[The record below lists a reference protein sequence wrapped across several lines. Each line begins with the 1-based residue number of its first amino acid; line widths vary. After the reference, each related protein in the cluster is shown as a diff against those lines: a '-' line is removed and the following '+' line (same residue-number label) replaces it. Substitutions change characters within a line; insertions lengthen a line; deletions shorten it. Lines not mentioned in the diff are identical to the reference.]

1 MALYHYSLNHVKR
14 NEGHTAIAA
23 AAYRSGEKLYDRYYG
38 EVQDYT
44 KKGGVIMS
52 EILMP
57 DYVPERL
64 KDRETLWYEVENH
77 ENRKDAQIAYS
88 FDFALQNELS
98 MEENIEIARRYI
110 MENFVA
116 KGMICDVAV
125 HDPDKGEGGIP
136 NPHVHVLVPIRPVNT
151 NGEWGEKR
159 LHIPVLDE
167 DGNPVLNKKGK
178 QKYDDPFTTDWGK
191 PETLEIWRENWA
203 RIVNEKFA
211 EKGLACRIDHR
222 SNEERGLD
230 EIPQVHEGSA
240 VRRMEKRGIK
250 TYKGGWN
257 RWVKKTNDNIRRF
270 LNALKELAD
279 WIKEAKERVH
289 RIENPT
295 ISNMVMLYYDHRN
308 EIAEGYAHG
317 TQKAKRGNLQYV
329 SQVQVYITQNNL
341 TTIDELEKVIA
352 QKDDLLKRA
361 KEGLDNKKAEVKRIK
376 KNLSLIDD
384 YYNNKSVYEESR
396 KIFFKAKQT
405 EYREKHHVE
414 ISKFQK
420 AKRILSEQGF
430 DEPSFEVCRQMWNE
444 KLASLE
450 EEIKK
455 KSEEIRTSSI
465 SEEVKMLEY
474 IKDAVDFVT
483 DKKNS
488 DSDSDGDSNIG
499 NAASDGD
506 QMTISDDSE
515 EKARGQAR
523 RAQQMQTAQLQAQQ
537 QAQAH
542 QNGHRER
549 VSLKERLNKGY
560 ESVRKYDEDRQAAIA
575 RGEITT
581 KKRDDKNLS

>member
-14 NEGHTAIAA
+14 SEGHTAIAA

-38 EVQDYT
+38 EVQDYM

-64 KDRETLWYEVENH
+64 ADRETLWYEVENH
-77 ENRKDAQIAYS
+77 ENRKDAQLAYS
-88 FDFALQNELS
+88 FDFALQNELT

-125 HDPDKGEGGIP
+125 HNPDKGDGGIP

-159 LHIPVLDE
+159 LHIPVFDE
-167 DGNPVLNKKGK
+167 YGKPVLNKKGK

-203 RIVNEKFA
+203 KIVNEKFA
-211 EKGLACRIDHR
+211 EKGLSCRIDHR
-222 SNEERGLD
+222 SNEDRGLD

-250 TYKGGWN
+250 TYKGSWN
-257 RWVKKTNDNIRRF
+257 RWVKKTNDNIRKL
-270 LNALKELAD
+270 LNAIRDLVS
-279 WIKEAKERVH
+279 WIEEAKESVH

-295 ISNMVMLYYDHRN
+295 ISNMVMTYYEHRD
-308 EIAEGYAHG
+308 EVAEGYKRG
-317 TQKAKRGNLQYV
+317 TQKAKKGNLQYV
-329 SQVQVYITQNNL
+329 SKVQVYIEQNNL
-341 TTIDELEKVIA
+341 TTIDELEKAIA
-352 QKDDLLKRA
+352 EKDDLLKQA
-361 KEGLDNKKAEVKRIK
+361 KEGLDSKKAEVKRIR

-384 YYNNKSVYEESR
+384 YYKCKHVYDEGR
-396 KIFFKAKQT
+396 KIFFKSRQD
-405 EYREKHHVE
+405 EYNKAHHAE

-444 KLASLE
+444 KLAVLE
-450 EEIKK
+450 EEIRK
-455 KSEEIRTSSI
+455 KSEEIKTGPI

-474 IKDAVDFVT
+474 IRDAVNFVT
-483 DKKNS
+483 DKTN
-488 DSDSDGDSNIG
+488 SDSDGDTDSS
-499 NAASDGD
+499 NAASGGE
-506 QMTISDDSE
+506 QMIKSDNSE
-515 EKARGQAR
+515 EKSEEQAR
-523 RAQQMQTAQLQAQQ
+523 REQEIQAAQLQSQQ
-537 QAQAH
+537 QAQVNQH
-542 QNGHRER
+542 GHRKR
-549 VSLKERLNKGY
+549 VSLKNDLNKKI
-560 ESVRKYDEDRQAAIA
+560 EVVRKYDEDRQAAIA

-581 KKRDDKNLS
+581 KKRDDHNLS

>member
-1 MALYHYSLNHVKR
+1 MALYHFSLNHVKR
-14 NEGHTAIAA
+14 SEGHTAIAA
-23 AAYRSGEKLYDRYYG
+23 SAYRSGEKLYDRYYG

-64 KDRETLWYEVENH
+64 ADRETLWYEVENH
-77 ENRKDAQIAYS
+77 ENRKDAQLAYS

-159 LHIPVLDE
+159 LHIPVFDE
-167 DGNPVLNKKGK
+167 DGKPVLNKKGK
-178 QKYDDPFTTDWGK
+178 QKCDDPFTTDWGK

-203 RIVNEKFA
+203 KIVNEKFA
-211 EKGLACRIDHR
+211 EKGLSCRIDHR
-222 SNEERGLD
+222 SNEDRGLD

-250 TYKGGWN
+250 TYKGSWN
-257 RWVKKTNDNIRRF
+257 RWVKKTNDNIRKL
-270 LNALKELAD
+270 LNAIRGLVS
-279 WIKEAKERVH
+279 WIEEAKERVH

-295 ISNMVMLYYDHRN
+295 ISNMVMTYYEHRD
-308 EIAEGYAHG
+308 EVAEGYKRG

-329 SQVQVYITQNNL
+329 SKVQVYIEQNNL

-352 QKDDLLKRA
+352 EKDDLLKQA
-361 KEGLDNKKAEVKRIK
+361 KEGLDSKKAEVKRIK
-376 KNLSLIDD
+376 KNLSMIDD

-405 EYREKHHVE
+405 EYREKHHAE
-414 ISKFQK
+414 MTKFHK

-430 DEPSFEVCRQMWNE
+430 DELSFEVCRQMWNE

-455 KSEEIRTSSI
+455 KSEEIKTSPI

-474 IKDAVDFVT
+474 IRDAVDFVT
-483 DKKNS
+483 DKKNG
-488 DSDSDGDSNIG
+488 DSDGDTDSS
-499 NAASDGD
+499 NAASGGE
-506 QMTISDDSE
+506 QITISDDSG
-515 EKARGQAR
+515 EKAKEQAR
-523 RAQQMQTAQLQAQQ
+523 QAQQMQTTQLQVQQ
-537 QAQAH
+537 QAQAY

-549 VSLKERLNKGY
+549 VSLKDRLNKGY
-560 ESVRKYDEDRQAAIA
+560 EVVKKYDEDRQAAIA

-581 KKRDDKNLS
+581 KKRDDQNLS

>member
-14 NEGHTAIAA
+14 SEGHTAIAA

-64 KDRETLWYEVENH
+64 ADRETLWYEVENH
-77 ENRKDAQIAYS
+77 ENRKDAQLAYS
-88 FDFALQNELS
+88 FDFALQNELT

-151 NGEWGEKR
+151 NGEWGGKR
-159 LHIPVLDE
+159 LHIPVFDE
-167 DGNPVLNKKGK
+167 EGNPVLNKKGK
-178 QKYDDPFTTDWGK
+178 QKYDDPFTTDWGN
-191 PETLEIWRENWA
+191 PETLEVWRENWA
-203 RIVNEKFA
+203 KIVNEKFA
-211 EKGLACRIDHR
+211 EKGLSCRIDHR

-250 TYKGGWN
+250 TYKGEWN
-257 RWVKKTNDNIRRF
+257 RWVKKTNDNIRRL

-279 WIKEAKERVH
+279 WIKEAKERVY

-317 TQKAKRGNLQYV
+317 IQKAKRGNLQYV
-329 SQVQVYITQNNL
+329 SKVQVYITQKNL

-352 QKDDLLKRA
+352 EKDDLLKQA
-361 KEGLDNKKAEVKRIK
+361 KEGLDNKKAELKRIK
-376 KNLSLIDD
+376 KNLSLMDD
-384 YYNNKSVYEESR
+384 YYKYKSVYDEWT
-396 KIFFKAKQT
+396 KIFFKGRKE
-405 EYREKHHVE
+405 EYHKAHHAE
-414 ISKFQK
+414 MTKFHK

-430 DEPSFEVCRQMWNE
+430 DEPSFEACREMWNE

-450 EEIKK
+450 EEIKI
-455 KSEEIRTSSI
+455 KSEEIKTSPI

-488 DSDSDGDSNIG
+488 DSDGDTDSSD
-499 NAASDGD
+499 AASGGE
-506 QMTISDDSE
+506 QATRTDDSE
-515 EKARGQAR
+515 KKAKEQIRREQERQA
-523 RAQQMQTAQLQAQQ
+523 AQLQAQQ
-537 QAQAH
+537 QAQANQH
-542 QNGHRER
+542 GHRKR
-549 VSLKERLNKGY
+549 VSLKNDLNKKI
-560 ESVRKYDEDRQAAIA
+560 EVVKKYDEDRQAAIA
-575 RGEITT
+575 RGEITP
-581 KKRDDKNLS
+581 KKRDDQNLS

>member
-14 NEGHTAIAA
+14 SEGHTAIAA

-64 KDRETLWYEVENH
+64 ADRETLWYEVENH
-77 ENRKDAQIAYS
+77 ENRKDAQLAYS
-88 FDFALQNELS
+88 FDFALQNELT

-125 HDPDKGEGGIP
+125 HNPDKGDGGIP

-159 LHIPVLDE
+159 LHIPVFDE
-167 DGNPVLNKKGK
+167 YGKPVLNKKGK

-203 RIVNEKFA
+203 KIVNEKFA
-211 EKGLACRIDHR
+211 EKGLSCRIDHR
-222 SNEERGLD
+222 SNEDRGLD

-250 TYKGGWN
+250 TYKGSWN
-257 RWVKKTNDNIRRF
+257 RWVKKTNDNIRKL
-270 LNALKELAD
+270 LNAIRDLVS
-279 WIKEAKERVH
+279 WIEEAKESVH

-295 ISNMVMLYYDHRN
+295 ISNMVMTYYEHRD
-308 EIAEGYAHG
+308 EVAEGYKRG
-317 TQKAKRGNLQYV
+317 TQKAKKGNLQYV
-329 SQVQVYITQNNL
+329 SKVQVYIEQNNL
-341 TTIDELEKVIA
+341 TTIDELEKAIA
-352 QKDDLLKRA
+352 EKDDLLKQA
-361 KEGLDNKKAEVKRIK
+361 KEGLDSKKAEVKRIR

-384 YYNNKSVYEESR
+384 YYKCKHVYDEGR
-396 KIFFKAKQT
+396 KIFFKSRQD
-405 EYREKHHVE
+405 EYNKAHHAE

-444 KLASLE
+444 KLAVLE
-450 EEIKK
+450 EEIRK
-455 KSEEIRTSSI
+455 KSEEIKTGPI

-474 IKDAVDFVT
+474 IRDAVNFVT
-483 DKKNS
+483 DKTN
-488 DSDSDGDSNIG
+488 SDSDGDTDSS
-499 NAASDGD
+499 NAASGGE
-506 QMTISDDSE
+506 QMIKSDNSE
-515 EKARGQAR
+515 EKSEEQAR
-523 RAQQMQTAQLQAQQ
+523 REQEIQAAQLQSQQ
-537 QAQAH
+537 QAQVNQH
-542 QNGHRER
+542 GHRKR
-549 VSLKERLNKGY
+549 VSLKNDLNKKI
-560 ESVRKYDEDRQAAIA
+560 EVVRKYDEDRQAAIA

-581 KKRDDKNLS
+581 KKRDDHNLS

>member
-14 NEGHTAIAA
+14 SEGHTAIAA

-77 ENRKDAQIAYS
+77 ENRKDAQLAYS

-116 KGMICDVAV
+116 KGMICDVAF
-125 HDPDKGEGGIP
+125 HDPDKGEDGIP
-136 NPHVHVLVPIRPVNT
+136 NPHVHVLVPIRPINQ

-159 LHIPVLDE
+159 LHVPVFDE

-191 PETLEIWRENWA
+191 PETLEVWRENWA
-203 RIVNEKFA
+203 KIVNEKFA
-211 EKGLACRIDHR
+211 EKGLSCRIDHR
-222 SNEERGLD
+222 SNEDRGLD

-250 TYKGGWN
+250 TYKGSWN
-257 RWVKKTNDNIRRF
+257 RWVKKTNDNIRRL

-317 TQKAKRGNLQYV
+317 IQKAKRGNLQYV
-329 SQVQVYITQNNL
+329 SKVQVYITQNNL
-341 TTIDELEKVIA
+341 TTIDELEKAIA
-352 QKDDLLKRA
+352 EKDDLLKQA
-361 KEGLDNKKAEVKRIK
+361 KEGLDNKKAELRRIK

-384 YYNNKSVYEESR
+384 YYKYKPVYDEWT
-396 KIFFKAKQT
+396 KIFFKGRKEEYHKANHT
-405 EYREKHHVE
+405 EMT
-414 ISKFQK
+414 KFHK
-420 AKRILSEQGF
+420 AKRILNEQGF
-430 DEPSFEVCRQMWNE
+430 DEPSFEACREMWNE

-455 KSEEIRTSSI
+455 KSEEIKTSPI

-474 IKDAVDFVT
+474 IRDAVDFVT
-483 DKKNS
+483 DKKNGE
-488 DSDSDGDSNIG
+488 SDGDTDSS
-499 NAASDGD
+499 NAASGGE
-506 QMTISDDSE
+506 QITISDDSG
-515 EKARGQAR
+515 EKAKEQAR
-523 RAQQMQTAQLQAQQ
+523 QAQQMQTTQLQVQQ
-537 QAQAH
+537 QAQAY

-549 VSLKERLNKGY
+549 VSLKDRLNKGY
-560 ESVRKYDEDRQAAIA
+560 EVVKKYDEDRQAAIA

-581 KKRDDKNLS
+581 KKRDDQNLS

>member
-14 NEGHTAIAA
+14 SEGHTAIAA

-64 KDRETLWYEVENH
+64 ADRETLWYEVENH
-77 ENRKDAQIAYS
+77 ENRKDAQLAYS

-159 LHIPVLDE
+159 LHILVFDE
-167 DGNPVLNKKGK
+167 DGKPVLNKKGK

-203 RIVNEKFA
+203 KIVNEKFA
-211 EKGLACRIDHR
+211 EKGLSCRIDHR
-222 SNEERGLD
+222 SNEDRGLD

-250 TYKGGWN
+250 TYKGEWN
-257 RWVKKTNDNIRRF
+257 RWVKKTNDNIRRL

-317 TQKAKRGNLQYV
+317 VQKAKRGNLQYV
-329 SQVQVYITQNNL
+329 SKVQVYITQNNL
-341 TTIDELEKVIA
+341 TTIDELEKAIA
-352 QKDDLLKRA
+352 EKDDLLKQA
-361 KEGLDNKKAEVKRIK
+361 KEGLDNKKAELRRIK

-384 YYNNKSVYEESR
+384 YYKYKPVYDEWT
-396 KIFFKAKQT
+396 KIFFKGRKEEYHKANHT
-405 EYREKHHVE
+405 EMT
-414 ISKFQK
+414 KFHK
-420 AKRILSEQGF
+420 AKRILNEQGF
-430 DEPSFEVCRQMWNE
+430 DEPSFEACREMWNE

-450 EEIKK
+450 EEIKI
-455 KSEEIRTSSI
+455 KSEEIKTSPI

-488 DSDSDGDSNIG
+488 DSDTDSSDE
-499 NAASDGD
+499 ASGGE
-506 QMTISDDSE
+506 QTTRTDDSE
-515 EKARGQAR
+515 EKAREQAR
-523 RAQQMQTAQLQAQQ
+523 RDQEIQAAQLQSQQ
-537 QAQAH
+537 QAQVNQH
-542 QNGHRER
+542 GHRKR
-549 VSLKERLNKGY
+549 VSLKNDLNKKI
-560 ESVRKYDEDRQAAIA
+560 EVVRKYDEDRQAAIA

-581 KKRDDKNLS
+581 KKRDDQNLS

>member
-14 NEGHTAIAA
+14 SEGHTAIAA

-77 ENRKDAQIAYS
+77 ENRKDAQLAYS
-88 FDFALQNELS
+88 FNFALQNELT

-159 LHIPVLDE
+159 LHIPVFDE
-167 DGNPVLNKKGK
+167 DGKPVLNKKGK
-178 QKYDDPFTTDWGK
+178 QKCDDPFTTDWGK

-203 RIVNEKFA
+203 KIVNEKFA
-211 EKGLACRIDHR
+211 EKGLSCRIDHR
-222 SNEERGLD
+222 SNEDRGLD

-250 TYKGGWN
+250 TYKGSWN
-257 RWVKKTNDNIRRF
+257 RWVKKTNDNIRKL
-270 LNALKELAD
+270 LNAIRGLVS
-279 WIKEAKERVH
+279 WIEEAKERVH

-295 ISNMVMLYYDHRN
+295 ISNMVMTYYEHRD
-308 EIAEGYAHG
+308 EVAEGYKRG

-329 SQVQVYITQNNL
+329 SKVQVYIEQNNL
-341 TTIDELEKVIA
+341 NTIEELEKVIA
-352 QKDDLLKRA
+352 EKDDLLKQA
-361 KEGLDNKKAEVKRIK
+361 KEGLDSKKAEVKRIR

-384 YYNNKSVYEESR
+384 YYKYKPVYDEGR
-396 KIFFKAKQT
+396 KIFFKSRQD
-405 EYREKHHVE
+405 EYNKAHHAE
-414 ISKFQK
+414 IAKFQK

-444 KLASLE
+444 KLAVLE
-450 EEIKK
+450 EEIRK
-455 KSEEIRTSSI
+455 KSEEIKTSPI

-474 IKDAVDFVT
+474 IRDAVNFVT
-483 DKKNS
+483 DKTN
-488 DSDSDGDSNIG
+488 SDSDGDTDSS
-499 NAASDGD
+499 NAASGGE
-506 QMTISDDSE
+506 QMIKSDNSE
-515 EKARGQAR
+515 EKAKEQAR
-523 RAQQMQTAQLQAQQ
+523 REQEIQAAQLQSQQ
-537 QAQAH
+537 QAQAY

-549 VSLKERLNKGY
+549 VSLKDRLNKGY
-560 ESVRKYDEDRQAAIA
+560 EVVKKYDEDRQAAIA

-581 KKRDDKNLS
+581 KKRDDQNLS

>member
-14 NEGHTAIAA
+14 SEGHTAIAA

-64 KDRETLWYEVENH
+64 ADRETLWYEVENH
-77 ENRKDAQIAYS
+77 ENRKDAQLAYS

-116 KGMICDVAV
+116 KGMICDVTV

-159 LHIPVLDE
+159 LHIPVFDE
-167 DGNPVLNKKGK
+167 DGKPVLNKKGK

-203 RIVNEKFA
+203 KIVNEKFA
-211 EKGLACRIDHR
+211 EKGLSCRIDHR
-222 SNEERGLD
+222 SNEDRGLD

-250 TYKGGWN
+250 TYKGEWN
-257 RWVKKTNDNIRRF
+257 RWVKKTNDNIRRL

-317 TQKAKRGNLQYV
+317 VQKAKRGNLQYV
-329 SQVQVYITQNNL
+329 SKVQVYITQNNL
-341 TTIDELEKVIA
+341 TTIDELEKAIA
-352 QKDDLLKRA
+352 EKDDLLKQA
-361 KEGLDNKKAEVKRIK
+361 KEGLDNKKAELRRIK

-384 YYNNKSVYEESR
+384 YYKYKPVYDEWT
-396 KIFFKAKQT
+396 KIFFKGRKEEYHKANHT
-405 EYREKHHVE
+405 EMT
-414 ISKFQK
+414 KFHK
-420 AKRILSEQGF
+420 AKRILNEQGF
-430 DEPSFEVCRQMWNE
+430 DEPSFEACREMWNE

-450 EEIKK
+450 EEIKI
-455 KSEEIRTSSI
+455 KSEEIKTSPI

-488 DSDSDGDSNIG
+488 DSDTDSSDE
-499 NAASDGD
+499 ASGGE
-506 QMTISDDSE
+506 QTTRTDDSE
-515 EKARGQAR
+515 EKAREQAR
-523 RAQQMQTAQLQAQQ
+523 RDQEIQAAQLQSQQ
-537 QAQAH
+537 QAQVNQH
-542 QNGHRER
+542 GHRKR
-549 VSLKERLNKGY
+549 VSLKNDLNKKI
-560 ESVRKYDEDRQAAIA
+560 EVVRKYDEDRQAAIA

-581 KKRDDKNLS
+581 KKRDDQNLS

>member
-14 NEGHTAIAA
+14 SEGHTAIAA

-64 KDRETLWYEVENH
+64 ADRETLWYEVENH
-77 ENRKDAQIAYS
+77 ENRKDAQLAYS
-88 FDFALQNELS
+88 FDFALQNELT

-125 HDPDKGEGGIP
+125 HNPDKGDGGIP

-159 LHIPVLDE
+159 LHIPVFDE
-167 DGNPVLNKKGK
+167 YGKPVLNKKGK

-203 RIVNEKFA
+203 KIVNEKFA
-211 EKGLACRIDHR
+211 EKGLSCRIDHR
-222 SNEERGLD
+222 SNEDRGLD

-250 TYKGGWN
+250 TYKGSWN
-257 RWVKKTNDNIRRF
+257 RWVKKTNDNIRKL
-270 LNALKELAD
+270 LNAIRDLVS
-279 WIKEAKERVH
+279 WIEEAKESVH

-295 ISNMVMLYYDHRN
+295 ISNMVMTYYEHRD
-308 EIAEGYAHG
+308 EVAEGYKRG
-317 TQKAKRGNLQYV
+317 TQKAKKGNLQYV
-329 SQVQVYITQNNL
+329 SKVQVYIEQNNL
-341 TTIDELEKVIA
+341 TTIDELEKAIA
-352 QKDDLLKRA
+352 EKDDLLKQA
-361 KEGLDNKKAEVKRIK
+361 KEGLDSKKAEVKRIR

-384 YYNNKSVYEESR
+384 YYKCKHVYDEGR
-396 KIFFKAKQT
+396 KIFFKSRQD
-405 EYREKHHVE
+405 EYNKAHHAE

-444 KLASLE
+444 KLAVLE
-450 EEIKK
+450 EEIRK
-455 KSEEIRTSSI
+455 KSEEIKTGPI

-474 IKDAVDFVT
+474 IRDAVNFVT
-483 DKKNS
+483 DKTN
-488 DSDSDGDSNIG
+488 SDSDGDTDSS
-499 NAASDGD
+499 NAASGGE
-506 QMTISDDSE
+506 QMIKSDNSE
-515 EKARGQAR
+515 EKSEEQAR
-523 RAQQMQTAQLQAQQ
+523 REQEIQAAQLQSQQ
-537 QAQAH
+537 QAQVN
-542 QNGHRER
+542 QRGHRKR
-549 VSLKERLNKGY
+549 VSLKNDLNKKI
-560 ESVRKYDEDRQAAIA
+560 EVVRKYDEDRQAAIA

-581 KKRDDKNLS
+581 KKRDDHNLS

>member
-1 MALYHYSLNHVKR
+1 MALYHFSLSHVKR
-14 NEGHTAIAA
+14 SEGHTAIAA

-44 KKGGVIMS
+44 KKGGVIIS

-77 ENRKDAQIAYS
+77 ENRKDAQLAYS

-329 SQVQVYITQNNL
+329 SKVQVYIEQNNL

-352 QKDDLLKRA
+352 EKDDLLKQA
-361 KEGLDNKKAEVKRIK
+361 KDGLDSKRAEVKRIK
-376 KNLSLIDD
+376 KNLLLIGDC
-384 YYNNKSVYEESR
+384 YKYKPVYDEGR
-396 KIFFKAKQT
+396 KIFFKSRQD
-405 EYREKHHVE
+405 EYNKAHHAE

-444 KLASLE
+444 KLAVLE
-450 EEIKK
+450 EEIKTE
-455 KSEEIRTSSI
+455 SEKIRTSPI

-483 DKKNS
+483 DKKNG
-488 DSDSDGDSNIG
+488 DSDGDCDSS
-499 NAASDGD
+499 NAASGGE
-506 QMTISDDSE
+506 QITISDDSG
-515 EKARGQAR
+515 EKAKEQAR
-523 RAQQMQTAQLQAQQ
+523 QAQQMQAAQLQAQQ
-537 QAQAH
+537 QAQANQH
-542 QNGHRER
+542 GHRKR
-549 VSLKERLNKGY
+549 VSLKNDLNKKI
-560 ESVRKYDEDRQAAIA
+560 EVVRKYDEDRQAAIA

-581 KKRDDKNLS
+581 KKRDDQNLS

>member
-14 NEGHTAIAA
+14 SEGHTAIAA

-64 KDRETLWYEVENH
+64 ADRETLWYEVENH
-77 ENRKDAQIAYS
+77 ENRKDAQLAYS

-110 MENFVA
+110 VENFVA

-159 LHIPVLDE
+159 LHIPTFDE
-167 DGNPVLNKKGK
+167 DGKPVLNKKGK

-203 RIVNEKFA
+203 KIVNEKFA
-211 EKGLACRIDHR
+211 EKGLSCRIDHR
-222 SNEERGLD
+222 SNEDRGLD

-250 TYKGGWN
+250 TYKGSWN
-257 RWVKKTNDNIRRF
+257 RWVKKTNDNICKL
-270 LNALKELAD
+270 LNAIRGLVSWVMTYYE
-279 WIKEAKERVH
+279 H
-289 RIENPT
+289 RDE
-295 ISNMVMLYYDHRN
+295 V
-308 EIAEGYAHG
+308 AEGYKRG

-329 SQVQVYITQNNL
+329 SKVQVYIEQNNL
-341 TTIDELEKVIA
+341 TTIEELEKVIA
-352 QKDDLLKRA
+352 EKDDLLKQA
-361 KEGLDNKKAEVKRIK
+361 KEGLDSKKAEVKRIR

-384 YYNNKSVYEESR
+384 YYKYKPVYDEGR
-396 KIFFKAKQT
+396 KIFFKSRQD
-405 EYREKHHVE
+405 EYNKAHHAE

-444 KLASLE
+444 KLAVLE
-450 EEIKK
+450 EEIRK
-455 KSEEIRTSSI
+455 KSEEIKTSPI

-474 IKDAVDFVT
+474 IRDAVNFVT
-483 DKKNS
+483 DKTN
-488 DSDSDGDSNIG
+488 SDSDGDTDSS
-499 NAASDGD
+499 NAASGGE
-506 QMTISDDSE
+506 QMIKSNNSE
-515 EKARGQAR
+515 EKAKEQAR
-523 RAQQMQTAQLQAQQ
+523 REQEIQAAQLQSQQ
-537 QAQAH
+537 QAQANQH
-542 QNGHRER
+542 GHRKR
-549 VSLKERLNKGY
+549 VSLKNDLNKKI
-560 ESVRKYDEDRQAAIA
+560 EVVRKYDEDRQAAIA
-575 RGEITT
+575 RGEIIP
-581 KKRDDKNLS
+581 KKRDDQNLS